1 MYTHIHGSKHNSDK
15 NMKLPKEKIISEFI
29 IRIPRGS
36 RVTVVHQNVP
46 PVESEMRES
55 VTKTWM
61 LEQETALYDQTTVVS
76 YRSHVSY
83 LYSGPIII
91 FPIHFSGALRWP

>member
-1 MYTHIHGSKHNSDK
+1 MCKHIHIFEE
-15 NMKLPKEKIISEFI
+15 NMELPKEKVVSELI

-46 PVESEMRES
+46 PVESDIRGS
-55 VTKTWM
+55 VTKTQKIGFEM
-61 LEQETALYDQTTVVS
+61 DLYEQTTVVL

-91 FPIHFSGALRWP
+91 FPIHFSGAHRWP

>member
-1 MYTHIHGSKHNSDK
+1 MCKHIHISEENIE
-15 NMKLPKEKIISEFI
+15 LPKEKVVSECI

-46 PVESEMRES
+46 PVGNDMGES
-55 VTKTWM
+55 VTKTQKTGYEM
-61 LEQETALYDQTTVVS
+61 ALYEQTTVVS

-83 LYSGPIII
+83 LYSEPIII
-91 FPIHFSGALRWP
+91 FPIHFSGAHRWP